1 MGQMAD
7 LGPIALPLPLHVSG
21 RDQAAP

>member
-7 LGPIALPLPLHVSG
+7 LGPIALPLPLHVAG